1 MELEGKVALVTGGN
15 SGIGRAIA
23 ELFAR
28 EKAKVVVADIR
39 RGETVQTIEKEGGTA
54 IFIRADLR
62 DDSQVKRLVDGCVK
76 KYGTLDIVCNNA
88 GIELVGPLVEATE
101 EEWDRVIDTNLKSV
115 FLVSRHAL
123 PYMIRKRKG
132 IIVNTASQLGIV
144 ARENL
149 AAYSASKAGVILL
162 TKAMA
167 LEHAKD
173 GIRVNCVCPGAIE
186 TPMTNRI
193 LRFES
198 DSRKGRK
205 LLVGKHPLGR
215 LGRPEE
221 IAQAVL
227 FLASERSSFVTGAA
241 LVVDGGYTTY

>member
-15 SGIGRAIA
+15 SGIGRAVA

-28 EKAKVVVADIR
+28 EKAKVVIADIK
-39 RGETVQTIEKEGGTA
+39 RGETARAIEQQGGVAT
-54 IFIRADLR
+54 FIPADVR
-62 DDSQVKRLVDGCVK
+62 DDSRVKRLVDGCVK

-88 GIELVGPLVEATE
+88 GIELVGPLVETTE
-101 EEWDRVIDTNLKSV
+101 EEWDRVVDTNLNSV

-123 PYMIRKRKG
+123 PYMIKKRKG
-132 IIVNTASQLGIV
+132 VIVNIASQLGIV
-144 ARENL
+144 AMENL
-149 AAYSASKAGVILL
+149 AAYSATKAGVILL

-173 GIRVNCVCPGAIE
+173 GIRVNCVCPGAID
-186 TPMTNRI
+186 TPLTDRI
-193 LRFES
+193 LRHQQ
-198 DSRKGRK
+198 DPKKGRK
-205 LLVGKHPLGR
+205 TLIAKHPIGR

-227 FLASERSSFVTGAA
+227 FLASERSSFATGAA
-241 LVVDGGYTTY
+241 LVVDGGYSIC